1 MKKIIKR
8 RNIAKEVRELEAGIA
23 AEKAG
28 VKSVPRWKECA
39 VIPEELKKGKKA
51 YKPFGYVKE
60 DNLKRLII
68 CLTRESAPKTIALV
82 VSYLK
87 PEYVREVLNALP
99 QETQARVAI
108 EMATIHQMGQE
119 EVMAIDKDIKGKI
132 GFLIGGL
139 DHLLKVLDQV
149 DTFTR
154 DNILNSLRGEQP
166 ELYERVRK
174 FIILFEDIPNF
185 PDQAMQ
191 VITRELKSDSLAK
204 ALREAAPE
212 IVNKFFSNMSANA
225 SAVLKEEMEYGRP
238 LTKDE
243 IREEREKIINLIKQ
257 LENEGKIFIREKPK
271 GLLLE
276 SATGTTADKGAE
288 ADTSFM
294 EYYNAGVS
302 YYEAGQY
309 NEAAPYFEYCT
320 QMNPANA
327 SVYQYLGGTYYALG
341 MTAEAV
347 GAYKKALEID
357 PNNEELKAWLMA
369 QASK

>member
-1 MKKIIKR
+1 MKIARR
-8 RNIAKEVRELEAGIA
+8 RNIAKEVKALEEGIA
-23 AEKAG
+23 AEQAQLKA
-28 VKSVPRWKECA
+28 VPRWKESA
-39 VIPEELKKGKKA
+39 VIPEELRKGKKA
-51 YKPFGYVKE
+51 YKPFCYVKE

-99 QETQARVAI
+99 QETQAKVAI
-108 EMATIHQMGQE
+108 EMATIHQMGQDQ
-119 EVMAIDKDIKGKI
+119 VMDIDKDIKGKI

-166 ELYERVRK
+166 ELYDKVRK
-174 FIILFEDIPNF
+174 FIILFEDIPSF
-185 PDQAMQ
+185 TDQAMQ

-204 ALREAAPE
+204 ALREAPAD
-212 IVNKFFSNMSANA
+212 VVSKFFSNMSANA

-238 LTKDE
+238 LTSEE

-288 ADTSFM
+288 AEGNLT
-294 EYYNAGVS
+294 EYYNAGVQ

-309 NEAAPYFEYCT
+309 NEAAPYFEYCA
-320 QMNPANA
+320 QMNANNA
-327 SVYQYLGGTYYALG
+327 SVFQYLGGTYYALG

-347 GAYKKALEID
+347 EAYRKALELD
-357 PNNEELKAWLMA
+357 PSNEELKAWLLS